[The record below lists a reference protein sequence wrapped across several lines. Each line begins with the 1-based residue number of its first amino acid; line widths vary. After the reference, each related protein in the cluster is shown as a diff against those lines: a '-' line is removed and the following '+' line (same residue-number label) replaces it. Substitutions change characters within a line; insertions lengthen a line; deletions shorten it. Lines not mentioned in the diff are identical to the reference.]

1 MAQHAILSASGSHR
15 WLHCTPSALLEKD
28 VPDSGSDYAREGSL
42 AHAYCAKALKEKPEG
57 YTEPERP
64 ARAPR
69 GDRNGHSDGA
79 RLERGPRPERRGPRP
94 EKH

>member
-42 AHAYCAKALKEKPEG
+42 AHAYCAKALKESLGIGTASGVVFLASSNLPS
-57 YTEPERP
+57 TM
-64 ARAPR
+64 
-69 GDRNGHSDGA
+69 SV
-79 RLERGPRPERRGPRP
+79 
-94 EKH
+94 